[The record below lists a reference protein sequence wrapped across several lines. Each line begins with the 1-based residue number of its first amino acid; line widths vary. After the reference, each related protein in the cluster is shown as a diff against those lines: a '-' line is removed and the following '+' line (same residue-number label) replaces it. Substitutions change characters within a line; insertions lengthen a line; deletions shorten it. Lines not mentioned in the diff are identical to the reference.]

1 MSRALRWIAA
11 ALVLAAIMVVFLAPY
26 AWVVASSFK
35 PHFAIFRDLKPISWA
50 TFLPA
55 DPTISNFVHLFAER
69 GIGRALLNSAIV
81 SSCQVAG
88 TLALCSLA
96 AYGLTRIR
104 FRGSNVVFAMVL
116 MTFLLPIE
124 SLMVP
129 LYMHVTRLGFADTLV
144 GVFIPWIASPF
155 GLFMLRQAFEE
166 IPRELDEAARID
178 GASHLRI
185 FWSIILPN
193 VRTPLATLALV
204 TFLFSWNAF
213 LWPLVILHSP
223 RNHVVQL
230 AIAQSVSIAQ
240 LPNWGETFAG
250 ATIATVPLIVLFLF
264 LQRYFVD
271 RVRQSCGCS
280 SGRRARRSS
289 MRR

>member
-1 MSRALRWIAA
+1 MRRGLQIAA
-11 ALVLAAIMVVFLAPY
+11 GTAILLVILAVFLGPY

-35 PHFAIFRDLKPISWA
+35 PQFAIFRDLKPISLS
-50 TFLPA
+50 TFFPSE
-55 DPTISNFVHLFAER
+55 PTIANFVHLFENR
-69 GIGRALLNSAIV
+69 GIGRALVNSAIV
-81 SSCQVAG
+81 SSCQVIG
-88 TLALCSLA
+88 TLALCSMA

-104 FRGSNVVFAMVL
+104 FRGANVVFALVL

-129 LYMHVTRLGFADTLV
+129 LYIHVTGLGLADTLV

-178 GASHLRI
+178 GAGHFRI

-264 LQRYFVD
+264 LQRYFV
-271 RVRQSCGCS
+271 RGIALTGVKG
-280 SGRRARRSS
+280 
-289 MRR
+289 

>member
-1 MSRALRWIAA
+1 MKRALQIVAGTVIL
-11 ALVLAAIMVVFLAPY
+11 LVILAIFLGPY

-35 PHFAIFRDLKPISWA
+35 QQFAIFRDLKPISWA
-50 TFLPA
+50 TFFPS
-55 DPTISNFVHLFAER
+55 DPTIANFVHLFENR
-69 GIGRALLNSAIV
+69 GIGRALINSAIV
-81 SSCQVAG
+81 SSCQVIG
-88 TLALCSLA
+88 TLALCSMA
-96 AYGLTRIR
+96 AYGLTRIQ
-104 FRGSNVVFAMVL
+104 FKGSNVVFALVL

-129 LYMHVTRLGFADTLV
+129 LYIHVTGLGLADTLT

-155 GLFMLRQAFEE
+155 GLFLLRQAFEE

-178 GASHLRI
+178 GAGHFRI

-193 VRTPLATLALV
+193 VRTPLATLSLV

-250 ATIATVPLIVLFLF
+250 ATIATVPLIILFLF
-264 LQRYFVD
+264 LQRYFV
-271 RVRQSCGCS
+271 RGIALTGVKG
-280 SGRRARRSS
+280 
-289 MRR
+289 

>member
-1 MSRALRWIAA
+1 MKRALQILAGIVIL
-11 ALVLAAIMVVFLAPY
+11 LVILAVFLAPY

-35 PHFAIFRDLKPISWA
+35 QQFAIFRDLKPISWA
-50 TFLPA
+50 TFFPS
-55 DPTISNFVHLFAER
+55 DPTIANFVHLFENR
-69 GIGRALLNSAIV
+69 GIGRALINSAIV
-81 SSCQVAG
+81 SSCQVIG
-88 TLALCSLA
+88 TLALCSMA
-96 AYGLTRIR
+96 AYGLTRIP
-104 FRGSNVVFAMVL
+104 FKGSKLVFALVL

-129 LYMHVTRLGFADTLV
+129 LYIHVTGLGLADTLI

-178 GASHLRI
+178 GAGHFRI

-230 AIAQSVSIAQ
+230 AIAQSVSISQ

-264 LQRYFVD
+264 LQRYFV
-271 RVRQSCGCS
+271 RGIALTGVKG
-280 SGRRARRSS
+280 
-289 MRR
+289 

>member
-1 MSRALRWIAA
+1 MKRALQIVAGTIIL
-11 ALVLAAIMVVFLAPY
+11 LVILAIFLGPY

-35 PHFAIFRDLKPISWA
+35 QQFAIFRDLKPISWA
-50 TFLPA
+50 TFFPS
-55 DPTISNFVHLFAER
+55 DPTIENFVHLFENR
-69 GIGRALLNSAIV
+69 GIGRALVNSAIV
-81 SSCQVAG
+81 SSCQVIG
-88 TLALCSLA
+88 TLALCSMA
-96 AYGLTRIR
+96 AYGLTRIQ
-104 FRGSNVVFAMVL
+104 FKGSNVVFALVL

-129 LYMHVTRLGFADTLV
+129 LYIHVTGLGLADTLV

-178 GASHLRI
+178 GAGHFRI

-193 VRTPLATLALV
+193 VKTPLATLALV

-250 ATIATVPLIVLFLF
+250 ATIATVPLIILFLF
-264 LQRYFVD
+264 LQRYFV
-271 RVRQSCGCS
+271 RGIALTGVKG
-280 SGRRARRSS
+280 
-289 MRR
+289 

>member
-1 MSRALRWIAA
+1 MKRALQIVAGTA
-11 ALVLAAIMVVFLAPY
+11 ILLVILAVFLGPY

-35 PHFAIFRDLKPISWA
+35 PQFAIFRDLKPIGWA
-50 TFLPA
+50 TFFPGE
-55 DPTISNFVHLFAER
+55 PTIANFVHLFENR
-69 GIGRALLNSAIV
+69 GIGRALINSAIV
-81 SSCQVAG
+81 SSCQVVG
-88 TLALCSLA
+88 TLALCSMA

-104 FRGSNVVFAMVL
+104 FKGSNVVFALVL

-129 LYMHVTRLGFADTLV
+129 LYIHVTGLGLADTLV

-178 GASHLRI
+178 GAGHFRI

-193 VRTPLATLALV
+193 VKTPLATLSLV

-223 RNHVVQL
+223 RNHVIQL

-264 LQRYFVD
+264 LQRYFV
-271 RVRQSCGCS
+271 RGIALTGVKG
-280 SGRRARRSS
+280 
-289 MRR
+289 

>member
-1 MSRALRWIAA
+1 MKRALQILAGGA
-11 ALVLAAIMVVFLAPY
+11 ILLVILAIFLGPY

-35 PHFAIFRDLKPISWA
+35 QQFAIFRDLKPITLA
-50 TFLPA
+50 TFFPSE
-55 DPTISNFVHLFAER
+55 PTLANFIHLFENR
-69 GIGRALLNSAIV
+69 GLGRALLNSAIV

-96 AYGLTRIR
+96 AYGLTRIP
-104 FRGSNVVFAMVL
+104 FKGSRVVFALVL

-129 LYMHVTRLGFADTLV
+129 LYIHVTGLGLADTLV

-178 GASHLRI
+178 GAGHFRI

-223 RNHVVQL
+223 RNHVIQL

-250 ATIATVPLIVLFLF
+250 ATVATVPLIVLFLF
-264 LQRYFVD
+264 LQRYFV
-271 RVRQSCGCS
+271 RGIALTGVKG
-280 SGRRARRSS
+280 
-289 MRR
+289 

>member
-1 MSRALRWIAA
+1 MIG
-11 ALVLAAIMVVFLAPY
+11 F
-26 AWVVASSFK
+26 SS
-35 PHFAIFRDLKPISWA
+35 S
-50 TFLPA
+50 T
-55 DPTISNFVHLFAER
+55 
-69 GIGRALLNSAIV
+69 NSAIV
-81 SSCQVAG
+81 SSCQVLG
-88 TLALCSLA
+88 TLALCALA

-104 FRGSNVVFAMVL
+104 FRGSNVVFALVL

-129 LYMHVTRLGFADTLV
+129 LYMHVTNLGFADTLV

-178 GASHLRI
+178 GAGHFRI

-223 RNHVVQL
+223 RNHVIQL

-264 LQRYFVD
+264 LQRYFV
-271 RVRQSCGCS
+271 RGIALTGVKG
-280 SGRRARRSS
+280 
-289 MRR
+289 

>member
-1 MSRALRWIAA
+1 MKRALQIVAGTA
-11 ALVLAAIMVVFLAPY
+11 ILLVILAVFLGPY

-35 PHFAIFRDLKPISWA
+35 PQFAIFRDLRPISLA
-50 TFLPA
+50 TFFPSE
-55 DPTISNFVHLFAER
+55 PTIANFVHLFENR
-69 GIGRALLNSAIV
+69 GIGRALVNSAIV
-81 SSCQVAG
+81 SSCQVIG
-88 TLALCSLA
+88 TLALCSMA

-104 FRGSNVVFAMVL
+104 FKGSNVVFALVL

-129 LYMHVTRLGFADTLV
+129 LYIHVTGLGLADTLV

-178 GASHLRI
+178 GAGHFRI

-264 LQRYFVD
+264 LQRYFV
-271 RVRQSCGCS
+271 RGIALTGVKG
-280 SGRRARRSS
+280 
-289 MRR
+289 

>member
-1 MSRALRWIAA
+1 VKRALQIVAGIAVL
-11 ALVLAAIMVVFLAPY
+11 LVILAIFFAPY

-35 PHFAIFRDLKPISWA
+35 PQFAIFRDLKPISVA
-50 TFLPA
+50 TFFPNE
-55 DPTISNFVHLFAER
+55 PTIANFVHLFENR
-69 GIGRALLNSAIV
+69 GIGRALVNSAIV
-81 SSCQVAG
+81 SSCQVIG
-88 TLALCSLA
+88 TLALCSMA
-96 AYGLTRIR
+96 AYGLTRIQ
-104 FRGSNVVFAMVL
+104 FKGSNVVFVLVL

-129 LYMHVTRLGFADTLV
+129 LYIHVTGLGLADTLV

-178 GASHLRI
+178 GAGHYRI

-193 VRTPLATLALV
+193 VKTPLATLALV

-250 ATIATVPLIVLFLF
+250 ATIATVPLIILFLF
-264 LQRYFVD
+264 LQRYFV
-271 RVRQSCGCS
+271 RGIALTGVKG
-280 SGRRARRSS
+280 
-289 MRR
+289 

>member
-1 MSRALRWIAA
+1 VKRALQIVAGTA
-11 ALVLAAIMVVFLAPY
+11 ILLVILAVFLGPY

-35 PHFAIFRDLKPISWA
+35 PQFAIFRDLRPISLA
-50 TFLPA
+50 TFFPSE
-55 DPTISNFVHLFAER
+55 PTIANFVHLFENR
-69 GIGRALLNSAIV
+69 GIGRALVNSAIV
-81 SSCQVAG
+81 SSCQVIG
-88 TLALCSLA
+88 TLALCSMA

-104 FRGSNVVFAMVL
+104 FKGSNVVFALVL

-129 LYMHVTRLGFADTLV
+129 LYIHVTGLGLADTLV

-178 GASHLRI
+178 GAGHFRI

-264 LQRYFVD
+264 LQRYFV
-271 RVRQSCGCS
+271 RGIALTGVKG
-280 SGRRARRSS
+280 
-289 MRR
+289 

>member
-1 MSRALRWIAA
+1 MKRALQILAGLA
-11 ALVLAAIMVVFLAPY
+11 VLVAILIVFLGPY

-35 PHFAIFRDLKPISWA
+35 PQFAIFRDLKPISLA
-50 TFLPA
+50 TFLPS
-55 DPTISNFVHLFAER
+55 DPTLANFIHLFQNR
-69 GIGRALLNSAIV
+69 GIGRALINSAIV
-81 SSCQVAG
+81 SSSQVAG
-88 TLALCSLA
+88 TLALCALA

-104 FRGSNVVFAMVL
+104 FKGANVVFAMVL

-129 LYMHVTRLGFADTLV
+129 LYMHVTNLGMADTLV

-178 GASHLRI
+178 GAGHFRI

-264 LQRYFVD
+264 LQRYFV
-271 RVRQSCGCS
+271 RGIALTGVKG
-280 SGRRARRSS
+280 
-289 MRR
+289 

>member
-1 MSRALRWIAA
+1 MKRALQILAGIVIL
-11 ALVLAAIMVVFLAPY
+11 LVILAVFLAPY

-35 PHFAIFRDLKPISWA
+35 QQFAIFRDLKPISWA
-50 TFLPA
+50 TFFPN
-55 DPTISNFVHLFAER
+55 DPTIANFVHLFENR
-69 GIGRALLNSAIV
+69 GIGRALINSAIV
-81 SSCQVAG
+81 SSCQVIG
-88 TLALCSLA
+88 TLALCSMA
-96 AYGLTRIR
+96 AYGLTRIP
-104 FRGSNVVFAMVL
+104 FKGSKLVFALVL

-129 LYMHVTRLGFADTLV
+129 LYIHVTGLGLADTLI

-178 GASHLRI
+178 GAGHFRI

-230 AIAQSVSIAQ
+230 AIAQSVSISQ

-250 ATIATVPLIVLFLF
+250 ATIATVPLIILFLF
-264 LQRYFVD
+264 LQRYFV
-271 RVRQSCGCS
+271 RGIALTGVKG
-280 SGRRARRSS
+280 
-289 MRR
+289 

>member
-1 MSRALRWIAA
+1 VKRTLQIVAGAVILI
-11 ALVLAAIMVVFLAPY
+11 VILAIFLGPY

-35 PHFAIFRDLKPISWA
+35 PQFAIFRDLKPISWA
-50 TFLPA
+50 TFFPG
-55 DPTISNFVHLFAER
+55 DPTIANFVHLFENR
-69 GIGRALLNSAIV
+69 GIGRALVNSAIV
-81 SSCQVAG
+81 SSCQVIG
-88 TLALCSLA
+88 TLALCSMA
-96 AYGLTRIR
+96 AYGLTRIQ
-104 FRGSNVVFAMVL
+104 FKGSNAVFALVL

-129 LYMHVTRLGFADTLV
+129 LYIHVTGLGLADTLV

-155 GLFMLRQAFEE
+155 GLFLLRQAFEE

-178 GASHLRI
+178 GAGHFRI

-193 VRTPLATLALV
+193 VKTPLATLALV

-264 LQRYFVD
+264 LQRYFV
-271 RVRQSCGCS
+271 RGIALTGVKG
-280 SGRRARRSS
+280 
-289 MRR
+289 

>member
-1 MSRALRWIAA
+1 MKRALQILAGIVIL
-11 ALVLAAIMVVFLAPY
+11 LVILAVFLAPY

-35 PHFAIFRDLKPISWA
+35 QQFAIFRDLKPISWT
-50 TFLPA
+50 TFFPN
-55 DPTISNFVHLFAER
+55 DPTIANFVHLFENR
-69 GIGRALLNSAIV
+69 GIGRALINSAIV
-81 SSCQVAG
+81 SSCQVIG
-88 TLALCSLA
+88 TLALCSMA
-96 AYGLTRIR
+96 AYGLTRIP
-104 FRGSNVVFAMVL
+104 FKGSKLVFALVL

-129 LYMHVTRLGFADTLV
+129 LYIHVTGLGLADTLI

-178 GASHLRI
+178 GAGHFRI

-230 AIAQSVSIAQ
+230 AIAQSVSISQ

-250 ATIATVPLIVLFLF
+250 ATIATVPLIILFLF
-264 LQRYFVD
+264 LQRYFV
-271 RVRQSCGCS
+271 RGIALTGVKG
-280 SGRRARRSS
+280 
-289 MRR
+289 

>member
-1 MSRALRWIAA
+1 MKRFLQYVAG
-11 ALVLAAIMVVFLAPY
+11 AAILAIILIVFLAPY
-26 AWVVASSFK
+26 AWIVASSFK
-35 PHFAIFRDLKPISWA
+35 QHFAIFRDLKPISWA
-50 TFLPA
+50 TFFPA
-55 DPTISNFVHLFAER
+55 DPTIDNFVHLFANR
-69 GIGRALLNSAIV
+69 GIGRALINSAIV
-81 SSCQVAG
+81 SSCQVLG
-88 TLALCSLA
+88 TLALCALA

-104 FRGSNVVFAMVL
+104 FRGSNVVFALVL

-129 LYMHVTRLGFADTLV
+129 LYMHVTKLGFADTLV

-178 GASHLRI
+178 GAGHFRI

-264 LQRYFVD
+264 LQRYFV
-271 RVRQSCGCS
+271 RGIALTGVKG
-280 SGRRARRSS
+280 
-289 MRR
+289 

>member
-1 MSRALRWIAA
+1 MKRALQ
-11 ALVLAAIMVVFLAPY
+11 FLAGGVILLVILAIFLGPY

-35 PHFAIFRDLKPISWA
+35 QQFAIFRDLKPISWA
-50 TFLPA
+50 TFVPS
-55 DPTISNFVHLFAER
+55 DPTLANFIHLFQNR
-69 GIGRALLNSAIV
+69 GLGRALINSAIV

-96 AYGLTRIR
+96 AYGLTRIP
-104 FRGSNVVFAMVL
+104 FKGSKVVFALVL

-129 LYMHVTRLGFADTLV
+129 LYIHVTGLGLADTLV

-178 GASHLRI
+178 GAGHFRI

-223 RNHVVQL
+223 RNHVIQL

-264 LQRYFVD
+264 LQRYFV
-271 RVRQSCGCS
+271 RGIALTGVKG
-280 SGRRARRSS
+280 
-289 MRR
+289 

>member
-1 MSRALRWIAA
+1 MRRALQILAGIVIL
-11 ALVLAAIMVVFLAPY
+11 LVILAVFLAPY

-35 PHFAIFRDLKPISWA
+35 QQFAIFRDLKPISWT
-50 TFLPA
+50 TFFPS
-55 DPTISNFVHLFAER
+55 DPTIANFVHLFENR
-69 GIGRALLNSAIV
+69 GIGRALINSAIV
-81 SSCQVAG
+81 SSCQVIG
-88 TLALCSLA
+88 TLALCSMA
-96 AYGLTRIR
+96 AYGLTRIP
-104 FRGSNVVFAMVL
+104 FKGSKLVFALVL

-129 LYMHVTRLGFADTLV
+129 LYIHVTGLGLADTLI

-178 GASHLRI
+178 GAGHFRI

-230 AIAQSVSIAQ
+230 AIAQSVSISQ

-250 ATIATVPLIVLFLF
+250 ATIATVPLIILFLF
-264 LQRYFVD
+264 LQRYFV
-271 RVRQSCGCS
+271 RGIALTGVKG
-280 SGRRARRSS
+280 
-289 MRR
+289 

>member
-1 MSRALRWIAA
+1 MKRALQIVAGTA
-11 ALVLAAIMVVFLAPY
+11 ILLVILAVFLGPY

-35 PHFAIFRDLKPISWA
+35 PQFAIFRDLKPISWA
-50 TFLPA
+50 TFFPSE
-55 DPTISNFVHLFAER
+55 PTIANFVHLFENR
-69 GIGRALLNSAIV
+69 GIGRALVNSAIV
-81 SSCQVAG
+81 SSCQVLG
-88 TLALCSLA
+88 TLALCSMA

-104 FRGSNVVFAMVL
+104 FKGSNVVFALVL

-129 LYMHVTRLGFADTLV
+129 LYIHVTGLGLADTLV

-178 GASHLRI
+178 GAGHFRI

-264 LQRYFVD
+264 LQRYFV
-271 RVRQSCGCS
+271 RGIALTGVKG
-280 SGRRARRSS
+280 
-289 MRR
+289 

>member
-1 MSRALRWIAA
+1 MKRALQIVAGIAVL
-11 ALVLAAIMVVFLAPY
+11 LVILAIFFAPY

-35 PHFAIFRDLKPISWA
+35 PQFAIFRDLKPISVA
-50 TFLPA
+50 TFFPNE
-55 DPTISNFVHLFAER
+55 PTIANFVHLFENR
-69 GIGRALLNSAIV
+69 GIGRALVNSAIV
-81 SSCQVAG
+81 SSCQVIG
-88 TLALCSLA
+88 TLALCSMA
-96 AYGLTRIR
+96 AYGLTRIQ
-104 FRGSNVVFAMVL
+104 FKGSNVVFVLVL

-129 LYMHVTRLGFADTLV
+129 LYIHVTGLGLADTLV

-178 GASHLRI
+178 GAGHYRI

-193 VRTPLATLALV
+193 VKTPLATLALV

-250 ATIATVPLIVLFLF
+250 ATIATVPLIILFLF
-264 LQRYFVD
+264 LQRYFV
-271 RVRQSCGCS
+271 RGIALTGVKG
-280 SGRRARRSS
+280 
-289 MRR
+289 